1 MSEPGGNYLT
11 HVTPEGG
18 TGRAIAREL
27 VDLVRERNIDLV
39 VMGMDGTSVNT
50 GIHNGAIRLTE
61 LELMLAV
68 QHIICLLHL
77 NELPL
82 RPEALAGSDYL
93 PFCLKSGFVA
103 IMRFYGLVLT

>member
-82 RPEALAGSDYL
+82 RHLFCSMTSMVSL
-93 PFCLKSGFVA
+93 PDLTHLKETWGRS
-103 IMRFYGLVLT
+103 